1 MKKLCIALNALLLVT
16 FSQQS
21 QSAQGTTDQSLKNDF
36 DAVRRIINNHFAS
49 AFMNVDVST
58 LVKNAVG
65 RQNAL
70 NCSMAI
76 EKLNPLIKKYSADYL
91 YRPDTMLMAIESD
104 LEKAC
109 ISLVTGTL
117 AAGKRLE
124 EKDFGTLR
132 NQLDVL
138 RQVESQMGE
147 LVKKLKANSFYLV
160 GKQECNT
167 MLIYTATLIE
177 TAAIKAQKDF
187 NNALTK

>member
-1 MKKLCIALNALLLVT
+1 MKKQCIVLNALLLVT

-21 QSAQGTTDQSLKNDF
+21 QTAQGTTDQSAKSDF

-76 EKLNPLIKKYSADYL
+76 ERLNPLIQKYSADYL
-91 YRPDTMLMAIESD
+91 YRPDTTLMAIESD
-104 LEKAC
+104 LERAC
-109 ISLVTGTL
+109 STLVSGTL

-124 EKDFGTLR
+124 EKDFVTLR

-138 RQVESQMGE
+138 RQVQDQMSE
-147 LVKKLKANSFYLV
+147 LVKKLKSNNFYLA

-167 MLIYTATLIE
+167 MLIYAATLIE

-187 NNALTK
+187 NNASVN